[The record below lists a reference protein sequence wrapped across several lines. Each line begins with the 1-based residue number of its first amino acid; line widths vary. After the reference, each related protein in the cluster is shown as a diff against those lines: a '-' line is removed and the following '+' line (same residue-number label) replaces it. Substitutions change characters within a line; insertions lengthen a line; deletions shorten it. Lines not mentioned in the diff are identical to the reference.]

1 MWDYEERV
9 AAVCESLYPDGQ
21 PKLTSLPPPSA
32 RIDPWDD
39 STVLIR
45 TRASRACR
53 NSGSGL
59 KMPWRAT
66 RCPERGQWL
75 LKVHG
80 EGKVNSAKPRT
91 VSVTSF
97 LPALPLEDG
106 DRKVNTLGRY
116 LRVRGM
122 LGP

>member
-1 MWDYEERV
+1 M
-9 AAVCESLYPDGQ
+9 S
-21 PKLTSLPPPSA
+21 
-32 RIDPWDD
+32 
-39 STVLIR
+39 
-45 TRASRACR
+45 
-53 NSGSGL
+53 
-59 KMPWRAT
+59 WRAT
-66 RCPERGQWL
+66 RCPGRGQWL

-80 EGKVNSAKPRT
+80 EEKVNSAKPRT

-106 DRKVNTLGRY
+106 DRKVNTIGRY